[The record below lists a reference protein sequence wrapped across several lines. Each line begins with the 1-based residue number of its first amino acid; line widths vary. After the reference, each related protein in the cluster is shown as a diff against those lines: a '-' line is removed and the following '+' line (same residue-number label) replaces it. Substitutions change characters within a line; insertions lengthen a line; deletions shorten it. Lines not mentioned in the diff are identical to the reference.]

1 MSADDSVH
9 RLVRALI
16 ERFPLFAPALAAQL
30 ERDGGAFYP
39 VLFMDGP
46 APREFMKLVMA
57 GTPTALADAASI
69 ARFLEEHWV
78 AGDNAVR
85 DAINTC
91 FLEGLPF
98 SRDDQSRLEG
108 LLGQNLAREYVAWN
122 RALGRPIHARGFQR
136 HARRNPR
143 RPE

>member
-1 MSADDSVH
+1 MSADDSAH
-9 RLVRALI
+9 RLVRALV

-30 ERDGGAFYP
+30 KRDDGVLYP

-46 APREFMKLVMA
+46 VPREFMKLVMA
-57 GTPTALADAASI
+57 GTPAALADAASI

-85 DAINTC
+85 DAINTS
-91 FLEGLPF
+91 FLEGLPC
-98 SRDDQSRLEG
+98 SREDQSRLEG

-122 RALGRPIHARGFQR
+122 STLGRPIHARGFQR
-136 HARRNPR
+136 YVRRNPR